1 MNQMFSGDYLR
12 KGGTL
17 TNPFW
22 CGTDMFVLVQSV
34 GELRAVVNM
43 YYVVFDLEKNV
54 SQPLSYFF
62 SCMCV
67 YDSPPIICY

>member
-43 YYVVFDLEKNV
+43 YYVVFDLEKKRQSATV
-54 SQPLSYFF
+54 LLFLLHV
-62 SCMCV
+62 CV
-67 YDSPPIICY
+67 

>member
-1 MNQMFSGDYLR
+1 MNQLFSGDYLR

-34 GELRAVVNM
+34 GELWAVVNM
-43 YYVVFDLEKNV
+43 YYVVFDLEKKPQSATV
-54 SQPLSYFF
+54 LLFLLHV
-62 SCMCV
+62 CV
-67 YDSPPIICY
+67 